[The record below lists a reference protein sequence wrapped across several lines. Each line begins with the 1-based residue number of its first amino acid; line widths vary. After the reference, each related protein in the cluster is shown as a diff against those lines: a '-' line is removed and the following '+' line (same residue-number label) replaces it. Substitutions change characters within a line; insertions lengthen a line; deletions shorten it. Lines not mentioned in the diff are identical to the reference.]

1 MPSTLRLFA
10 ALIPPA
16 AAVEHLDA
24 FLEPRRDA
32 DPDLR
37 WAGPEQWHLTLA
49 FAPDVPEY
57 LLDDVTQRLASAAQ
71 RRRLGPLAVAGGG
84 AFPDPDRAR
93 VLWAALAHDVPS
105 EQDELTALA
114 RGARTAFA
122 TAGADVDGQ
131 RFRAHLTL
139 AAAAPAR
146 ERDALG
152 AGAGVVRRAG
162 LDTRDRHPGRVLPR
176 AGAAPGAPLR
186 DRGRLPARAVSR
198 RASRGT
204 AGPRLAGM
212 PVYAVHYTYSTDAEK
227 VAAAKPEHRA
237 YLATLVEGG
246 ALLASGPYVGTTPDS
261 ALLIFRA
268 DSADAVRALLAKD
281 PIAPLVTGADVT
293 EWNPTLGVLAQG

>member
-139 AAAAPAR
+139 ARLRRPANVTR
-146 ERDALG
+146 WVRVLESYAGPGWTPATVSLVASYLG
-152 AGAGVVRRAG
+152 QGPRRA
-162 LDTRDRHPGRVLPR
+162 PR
-176 AGAAPGAPLR
+176 
-186 DRGRLPARAVSR
+186 
-198 RASRGT
+198 
-204 AGPRLAGM
+204 
-212 PVYAVHYTYSTDAEK
+212 YEI
-227 VAAAKPEHRA
+227 VAAC
-237 YLATLVEGG
+237 
-246 ALLASGPYVGTTPDS
+246 
-261 ALLIFRA
+261 
-268 DSADAVRALLAKD
+268 
-281 PIAPLVTGADVT
+281 PLG
-293 EWNPTLGVLAQG
+293 Q